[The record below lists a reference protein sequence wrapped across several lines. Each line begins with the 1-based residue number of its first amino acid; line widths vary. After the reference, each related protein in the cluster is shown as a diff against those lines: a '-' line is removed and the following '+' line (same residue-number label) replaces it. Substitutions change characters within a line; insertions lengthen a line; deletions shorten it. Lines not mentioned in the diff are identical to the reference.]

1 MEKNTDLLLNIDE
14 TITRT
19 ESFRKIMDDGIV
31 TDDELREQSERVAAL
46 LAETE
51 KRFQAEDLELI
62 QQLFA
67 ETNVLSAI
75 FHYHELQNL
84 RYYGSL

>member
-14 TITRT
+14 TSTRT

>member
-46 LAETE
+46 LVETE

>member
-62 QQLFA
+62 QQLFD